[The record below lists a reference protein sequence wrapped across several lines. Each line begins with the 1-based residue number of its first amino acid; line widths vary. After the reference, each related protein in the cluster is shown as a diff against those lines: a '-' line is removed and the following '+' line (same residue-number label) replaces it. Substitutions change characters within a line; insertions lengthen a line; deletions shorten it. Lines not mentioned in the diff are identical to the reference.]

1 MAEEPAILGRMT
13 SAEIA
18 KLRAAYEAANE
29 GDVDAL
35 VGLFT
40 PATVWLGIERGHLWW
55 RKAPS

>member
-1 MAEEPAILGRMT
+1 MT

-40 PATVWLGIERGHLWW
+40 PATVWRGIERGHLWW